1 MSYQFY
7 NLLHLFGIFLLFVA
21 LGGLFLHAINGGT
34 KESNSSRKLVA
45 ISHGVALF
53 LILLAGF
60 GMLARIEMSAAE
72 PWVLIKLG
80 IWLLMGAA
88 LVIPYRAPQLARPLW
103 LMLPLLGLLAAWT
116 AVNKPGYEP
125 EVPAPASAEEAAVEE
140 SGSATTPD
148 AEAIG
153 GEVEV
158 VEP

>member
-1 MSYQFY
+1 MSYNFY
-7 NLLHLFGIFLLFVA
+7 NLLHLFGIFLLFIS

-34 KESNSSRKLVA
+34 KESNGARKLVA

-72 PWVLIKLG
+72 PWVIIKLV
-80 IWLLMGAA
+80 IWLVMGAA
-88 LVIPYRAPQLARPLW
+88 LVIPYRVPQLARPLW

-116 AVNKPGYEP
+116 ALNKPGYEP
-125 EVPAPASAEEAAVEE
+125 EMPAGAEAAVEE
-140 SGSATTPD
+140 QSEASD
-148 AEAIG
+148 AEPVP

-158 VEP
+158 QVVEP